1 MLVSV
6 GCDTLIEH
14 HGAFN
19 IKEKTLKTFDYVM
32 QYRWKIFFKNLNPFS
47 IAQLGGRKTI
57 DFNLVEAVLSK
68 PKCQLS
74 KSIAKFCIV
83 YSLFLQK
90 MVFKKQ
96 DKVDNSL
103 PLADIHSTSCHSNS
117 RCASSTNFNHC
128 IRLSGLIDPSLTTLT

>member
-19 IKEKTLKTFDYVM
+19 I
-32 QYRWKIFFKNLNPFS
+32 
-47 IAQLGGRKTI
+47 
-57 DFNLVEAVLSK
+57 
-68 PKCQLS
+68 
-74 KSIAKFCIV
+74 
-83 YSLFLQK
+83 LFLQK

-128 IRLSGLIDPSLTTLT
+128 IRLSVCEVLNLQVELCLTFFARCKYTVHITSIPSPSRVGAFYVVQVSTCGL